1 MESPSDAKGL
11 EQIIAYLN
19 TLETRIARIEDHL
32 DIDSVES
39 GFKLPP
45 IVPPNISE
53 RASKLE
59 DQISQFWLAKVGIII
74 LCIGIAYLLS
84 FPYKNMPS
92 GIISLGGYIFT
103 GILFWLANYW
113 KNTRELISKY
123 IFGSSLVLI
132 YFITLRLHF
141 FGTDPIVKNEW
152 IEVLLLLL
160 VSANHLVIA
169 YRKQSVYLSAVGV
182 TLGFLTALLSSSDF
196 SVFVILSLIS
206 LFVVFLKNKF
216 EWKGLFI
223 YGNIFVFLTAVFWFI
238 NNPFIGNN
246 FELRDVSAVFP
257 LSLLVYAAIFSY
269 GNFKRG
275 DNKVEESSAIV
286 ESLINC
292 IFSYTLFFVV
302 TFVKFKPDLGI
313 FHLLASIVFLTT
325 AILYWIKQE
334 SKYSTFLYSILGYSA
349 LSVAIVAQFPKPDL
363 FVWLC
368 WQSLIVVSTA
378 IWFRSKIIIVANFGM
393 YLIIFISYLAVAGTI
408 GIVTLSFGFVAL
420 ITARILNWQR
430 SRLDLKTE
438 MMRIAYLVAAFFV
451 FPYALYHSVPSGFV
465 ALSWTIVAILY
476 YVMSVILKNKK
487 YRWMSLLTFLLT
499 VFYILIIGTTNLEP
513 TYRIISFIVVGIVL
527 LVVSIF
533 YGKVKA
539 KFKLE

>member
-1 MESPSDAKGL
+1 M
-11 EQIIAYLN
+11 
-19 TLETRIARIEDHL
+19 
-32 DIDSVES
+32 
-39 GFKLPP
+39 
-45 IVPPNISE
+45 
-53 RASKLE
+53 
-59 DQISQFWLAKVGIII
+59 
-74 LCIGIAYLLS
+74 
-84 FPYKNMPS
+84 
-92 GIISLGGYIFT
+92 
-103 GILFWLANYW
+103 
-113 KNTRELISKY
+113 
-123 IFGSSLVLI
+123 
-132 YFITLRLHF
+132 
-141 FGTDPIVKNEW
+141 
-152 IEVLLLLL
+152 
-160 VSANHLVIA
+160 
-169 YRKQSVYLSAVGV
+169 
-182 TLGFLTALLSSSDF
+182 
-196 SVFVILSLIS
+196 
-206 LFVVFLKNKF
+206 
-216 EWKGLFI
+216 
-223 YGNIFVFLTAVFWFI
+223 
-238 NNPFIGNN
+238 
-246 FELRDVSAVFP
+246 
-257 LSLLVYAAIFSY
+257 
-269 GNFKRG
+269 
-275 DNKVEESSAIV
+275 
-286 ESLINC
+286 
-292 IFSYTLFFVV
+292 
-302 TFVKFKPDLGI
+302 
-313 FHLLASIVFLTT
+313 FLTT